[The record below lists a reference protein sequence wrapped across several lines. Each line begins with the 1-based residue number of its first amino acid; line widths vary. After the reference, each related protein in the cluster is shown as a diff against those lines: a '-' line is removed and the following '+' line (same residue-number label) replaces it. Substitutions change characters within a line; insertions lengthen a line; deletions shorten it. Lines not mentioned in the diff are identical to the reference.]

1 MGLSIDGI
9 KATHDSYR
17 YTKSGEPTFERVC
30 KAADINGVSM
40 GYRDAMIDN
49 GVEFLFMNVH
59 CHHGMYLLYQNQTAF
74 FRENAEGKRLLIWN
88 GEHYNLGNVLGI
100 QPNSVVTWMIKDRM
114 GEKAD
119 LSKDAADQLWDNVNN
134 YLDECESRSYP
145 YDFIITAV
153 SGVFSD
159 NAPPSEEILHTL
171 QVYNKRYGEKV
182 RIEMVS
188 LQELYAAVAPNLA
201 SAPVYRGDFTDRW
214 ADGVGSTPYAI
225 KHYKEAD
232 RRYQLCARLD
242 KNMSENY
249 PELTETAE
257 DNLMLYA

>member
-17 YTKSGEPTFERVC
+17 HTKSGEPTFERVC

-40 GYRDAMIDN
+40 GYCDAMIDN

-59 CHHGMYLLYQNQTAF
+59 CHHGMYPRYQNQTAF

-134 YLDECESRSYP
+134 YLDKCESRGYP

-201 SAPVYRGDFTDRW
+201 TAPVYR
-214 ADGVGSTPYAI
+214 
-225 KHYKEAD
+225 
-232 RRYQLCARLD
+232 
-242 KNMSENY
+242 
-249 PELTETAE
+249 
-257 DNLMLYA
+257 